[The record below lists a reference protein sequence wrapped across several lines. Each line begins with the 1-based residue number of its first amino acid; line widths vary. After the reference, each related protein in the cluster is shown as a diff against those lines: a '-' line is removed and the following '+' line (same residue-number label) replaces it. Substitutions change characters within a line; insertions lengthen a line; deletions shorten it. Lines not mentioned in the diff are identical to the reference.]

1 MEQLREALP
10 DDAPAIHALIT
21 RVYREYGFTLDLGGI
36 DAHLRDPAT
45 YFRVHGGTFWV
56 VDSPRRIVATVGL
69 LLPEAER
76 AELKSLYVDAAIRR
90 KGWGQRLIEHVTA
103 AARHA
108 QRHELILWS
117 DTRFADAH
125 RLYARLGFVR
135 IGERALHD
143 KEQTREFGYCKS
155 IA

>member
-10 DDAPAIHALIT
+10 DDAPAIHTLIA
-21 RVYREYGFTLDLGGI
+21 RVYREYGFTLELGGI

-45 YFRVHGGTFWV
+45 YFREHGGAFWV
-56 VDSPRRIVATVGL
+56 VDSPGGIVATVGL
-69 LLPEAER
+69 LLPDGER

-90 KGWGQRLIEHVTA
+90 RGWGQRLIEHVAA
-103 AARHA
+103 AARNA
-108 QRHELILWS
+108 QRRELILWS

-125 RLYARLGFVR
+125 RLYVRLGFVQDGAR
-135 IGERALHD
+135 ELHD
-143 KEQTREFGYCKS
+143 ADQTREYGFRKV